1 MIDLSGFRG
10 ADETDEEFAD
20 SSTAILADAGAKQ
33 ETPEAKAE
41 EKAEDAS
48 ASAEEV
54 DSEEQ
59 PTTEDEPAPL
69 ELEKA
74 TAALRRGGHDDED
87 IKAMSRARILKI
99 GLHLAKVQ
107 AEGDRVFTAN
117 KALEDRLKALE
128 ESKSAKPEAPA
139 PNAPDELDALKE
151 TLVVE
156 HGEAVA
162 TALVEVLR
170 KNQGRAAAA
179 EATVQE
185 FLAKQ
190 ARDEQQR
197 AFVKSFP
204 EGADPEVFEDVY
216 EMALSVEARAAK
228 RGEKLTPTECLEK
241 AAAKLKLKTS
251 ADIARASTADKNVV
265 KKNGSSEANGR
276 KNATKHKNSED
287 AEFEAWLAR
296 QRGASMDDVT
306 RILKSA
312 TG

>member
-10 ADETDEEFAD
+10 ESETDEEFAA
-20 SSTAILADAGAKQ
+20 SSAAILADVGEQ
-33 ETPEAKAE
+33 EIPEAKAE
-41 EKAEDAS
+41 DKAEDAS
-48 ASAEEV
+48 AVAEAE
-54 DSEEQ
+54 DSQEQ
-59 PTTEDEPAPL
+59 PDAEPEPEPL

-107 AEGDRVFTAN
+107 ADGDRVFTAN

-128 ESKSAKPEAPA
+128 ASKSEKTAAPD
-139 PNAPDELDALKE
+139 PTAPDELDELKE
-151 TLVVE
+151 TLVLE

-179 EATVQE
+179 EAVVQE
-185 FLAKQ
+185 FMAKQ

-216 EMALSVEARAAK
+216 AMALTVEARAAK
-228 RGEKLTPTECLEK
+228 RGETLTPAECLEK
-241 AAAKLKLKTS
+241 AASKLKLKTS
-251 ADIARASTADKNVV
+251 AEIARASNADKNAV
-265 KKNGSSEANGR
+265 KKNGSSEVNGR
-276 KNATKHKNSED
+276 KNAAKPKNSED

-296 QRGASMDDVT
+296 QRGASADDMT
-306 RILKSA
+306 KILNSA
-312 TG
+312 R